1 MAETEDIYC
10 LIVPMRDKP
19 ILIPN
24 KALAEIVPYIDSE
37 PPPEDHQPWH
47 IGYLHWRGMLLPV
60 VSFEHIYNPDYPQ
73 PDRRQKMVAILHTQ
87 LGLKQMPYFAL
98 AVEGIPRLAPVNKES
113 VEHLDDSAE
122 AIEALHESIL
132 ANVKY
137 RERDLLIPDI
147 KTVEWLIEQH
157 IKTQ

>member
-1 MAETEDIYC
+1 MAESEDIYC

-37 PPPEDHQPWH
+37 PPPEEHERWH
-47 IGYLHWRGMLLPV
+47 IGFLHWRGMLLPV
-60 VSFEHIYNPDYPQ
+60 VSFEKIYNPDYPAA
-73 PDRRQKMVAILHTQ
+73 DRRQKMVAILHTQ
-87 LGLKQMPYFAL
+87 LGLKQRPYFAL
-98 AVEGIPRLAPVNKES
+98 AVEGIPRLAPVSRDS
-113 VEHLDDSAE
+113 VEHLDESSE
-122 AIEALHESIL
+122 TISELHESIL

-147 KTVEWLIEQH
+147 KTVEWLIDQN
-157 IKTQ
+157 IKN

>member
-1 MAETEDIYC
+1 MAKGDEIYC

-37 PPPEDHQPWH
+37 PPPADHEPWH

-60 VSFEHIYNPDYPQ
+60 VSYEHIYNPDFPTS
-73 PDRRQKMVAILHTQ
+73 DRRQKMVAILHTQ

-98 AVEGIPRLAPVNKES
+98 AVEGIPRLAPVNKETIEHQDES
-113 VEHLDDSAE
+113 VEV
-122 AIEALHESIL
+122 IEALHESIL
-132 ANVKY
+132 ANVTY
-137 RERDLLIPDI
+137 RERELIIPDVKKI
-147 KTVEWLIEQH
+147 EWMIEQN
-157 IKTQ
+157 IKS